1 MPNPPVVIGK
11 RDEQSAA
18 VSREARSNRST
29 IAIAV
34 GERCSSAA
42 TMTNWRIAFRG

>member
-1 MPNPPVVIGK
+1 VVIGK
-11 RDEQSAA
+11 RERAGALA
-18 VSREARSNRST
+18 VSREGPLEPID

-34 GERCSSAA
+34 GERVLKRA